1 MFIRL
6 YKSITQVRS
15 RINSKITL
23 DTVCRQSI
31 LRSFNDFGKLK
42 YEMYHIYLA
51 DFVNIYNIALY
62 NLLFIVEAILQ
73 SDL

>member
-1 MFIRL
+1 MSTVYFTLIQRL
-6 YKSITQVRS
+6 RQV
-15 RINSKITL
+15 
-23 DTVCRQSI
+23 
-31 LRSFNDFGKLK
+31 
-42 YEMYHIYLA
+42 EMYHIYLA